1 MSLYSHCLKHQ
12 KDYLLEQWDAEKNS
26 PHKPETIAASSTEK
40 VWWKCEKGHSWQTQL
55 SSRVRGSTGC
65 PICLREKI
73 DARIEKR
80 LIVIR
85 EKQHG
90 KLNIGGMEKLKENS

>member
-12 KDYLLEQWDAEKNS
+12 KDHLLEQWDAEKNFPLS
-26 PHKPETIAASSTEK
+26 PKILAATSTER

-65 PICLREKI
+65 PVCLREKI
-73 DARIEKR
+73 DSRMEKR
-80 LIVIR
+80 RTDKTGKKQQKKSNVGGK
-85 EKQHG
+85 EK
-90 KLNIGGMEKLKENS
+90 

>member
-12 KDYLLEQWDAEKNS
+12 KDYLLKQWDAEKNA
-26 PHKPETIAASSTEK
+26 PHKPETIAATSTER

-55 SSRVRGSTGC
+55 SSRVRGITGC

-73 DARIEKR
+73 DARMEKR
-80 LIVIR
+80 R
-85 EKQHG
+85 TAKTKEKQP
-90 KLNIGGMEKLKENS
+90 KSDVGGRKK

>member
-1 MSLYSHCLKHQ
+1 MSLYSHCLKHN
-12 KDYLLEQWDAEKNS
+12 KEYLLEQWDAEKNS
-26 PHKPETIAASSTEK
+26 PLTPEIIAATSTLR
-40 VWWKCEKGHSWQTQL
+40 VWWKCENGHSWHTQL

-80 LIVIR
+80 R
-85 EKQHG
+85 TNEAQK
-90 KLNIGGMEKLKENS
+90 KLQIKSDIGGSNK

>member
-12 KDYLLEQWDAEKNS
+12 KNYLIEQWDAEKNS
-26 PHKPETIAASSTEK
+26 PHTPETIAATSTEK
-40 VWWKCEKGHSWQTQL
+40 VWWKCDKGHSWQTQL

-65 PICLREKI
+65 PVCLREKI

-80 LIVIR
+80 LKVIR
-85 EKQHG
+85 EKQH
-90 KLNIGGMEKLKENS
+90 KN